1 MKKNIIFTILTL
13 VTCMVSAQHQ
23 LRSIILIN
31 EKYPNYAFTTIDS
44 KIVVGDST
52 YSVYYNGLDGLK
64 IDTACYNAIATQD
77 NNSSVPLYF
86 SIQYNELKPND
97 IRNFSAVVYVPCS
110 ILLTTAE
117 STIIFHLKHQCN
129 RMAQGAYS
137 IERLPMTQCTA
148 SQNFMIILNG
158 KPLFANDIEK
168 VYYEKDTSLQ
178 IMYSIGNL
186 CFSGDMSEVLSFP
199 KNERLTIVVNTPKG
213 RCEYHIPTVPCD
225 GNDFYI
231 VLQDRRNREYD
242 VSYFDGYCLHNGQKA
257 RRHGARRAY
266 W

>member
-1 MKKNIIFTILTL
+1 MKKYIIFTILTL

-52 YSVYYNGLDGLK
+52 YSVYHNGLDGLK
-64 IDTACYNAIATQD
+64 IDAACYNAIATQD
-77 NNSSVPLYF
+77 KNSTVPIYF

-137 IERLPMTQCTA
+137 IERSPMVQCAA

-158 KPLFANDIEK
+158 KPLFTNDIEK
-168 VYYEKDTSLQ
+168 VYYDKDSSLH
-178 IMYSIGNL
+178 ITYSIGNL
-186 CFSGDMSEVLSFP
+186 CFSGDREEVISFC
-199 KNERLTIVVNTPKG
+199 KNENLTIVVNTPKG
-213 RCEYHIPTVPCD
+213 KREYRIPTVPWD

-231 VLQDRRNREYD
+231 VLQDRRNRAYD
-242 VSYFDGYCLHNGQKA
+242 VSYFDGYCLHNGKKA
-257 RRHGARRAY
+257 RRHGARRAF